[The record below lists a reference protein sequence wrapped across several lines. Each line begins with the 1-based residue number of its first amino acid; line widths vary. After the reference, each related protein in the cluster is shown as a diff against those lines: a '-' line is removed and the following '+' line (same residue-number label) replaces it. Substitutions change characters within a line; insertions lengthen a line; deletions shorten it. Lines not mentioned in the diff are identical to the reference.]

1 MGPRQTREGQRRLAE
16 LSDSPVLDGR
26 GARAGGWARCPPPQ
40 EMGGRCYCCWLCP
53 GLWGPTL
60 CLRTL
65 GGGSLQ
71 ILKGVTRGRAR
82 LPVLTVGKKGPSR
95 VSVPQLSLPLG
106 ELRVCFLCSLQYPSH
121 CHQLQLTLL
130 HVWGSLGTT
139 GNLYEEEVDHSFSS
153 PEEGG

>member
-1 MGPRQTREGQRRLAE
+1 MP
-16 LSDSPVLDGR
+16 SSPGN
-26 GARAGGWARCPPPQ
+26 G
-40 EMGGRCYCCWLCP
+40 
-53 GLWGPTL
+53 
-60 CLRTL
+60 RTL
-65 GGGSLQ
+65 LLLLALPWALGPHPLSEDLGGGAGSLQ

-95 VSVPQLSLPLG
+95 VSVPQLSLLSG